1 MLNFGNKEFR
11 NLQEQVE
18 KNAADILTLNYGGA
32 VLSEFGIKVVGQIN
46 SASDLPDPSLYEE
59 TDVGNAYA
67 VGTETPYTL
76 YILTRPFVVGDPLQ
90 WFNIGQFPVPGP
102 KGDKGE
108 TGNTGAQG
116 PRGNSIFSGSGTP
129 EVSSTYKVDD
139 IYIDVSTGYLY
150 KYMGTTW
157 SFSGSI
163 RGPQGPQGIQGVQGA
178 TGPQG
183 AQGPQGPQG
192 NPGKSFTILGQVA
205 SVESLPSPSSVDNG
219 TAYLVGTAAPFHLY
233 VLVLEP
239 SRSWFDTGAFNDTEI
254 ISLTGTSG
262 TLSVSDYN
270 TLISSPAALIK
281 LNNEDIFRLNNET
294 SSSMVYN
301 MLDHYNVTKP
311 TQKYIVITK
320 DTRAYALN
328 LEPLMV
334 ESDLDN
340 YATIS
345 ALNTGLDTKQNT
357 LVSSQ
362 NIKTINNESILGSG
376 NIEVAT
382 DLSAYATTEQV
393 NQGLLGKQNTL
404 VSGTN
409 IKTINNSS
417 ILGSGNLNV
426 VTDLSD
432 YSTTAQMNAQLA
444 TKQDVI
450 DTNNKLQAS
459 YISGLAN
466 VATSGSFDDLLN
478 KPVIPEAPTK
488 VSELENDSGYITSA
502 ALSGYAQTSS
512 LATVATSGSY
522 NDLSDKPTLATVATT
537 GSYTDLSNKPTI
549 PAVNGVEIVGSDKY
563 LIKLYNE
570 GEYIK
575 VVGPRYVEKYVDD
588 SISGLG
594 SVFTVK
600 GSVATVSQ
608 LPSSGNKVGD
618 VYYVESRKA
627 GYIWITID
635 GVNKWEELGAPID
648 LSNYVTTNST
658 QTISGAKTFTG
669 SLSANNGLS
678 VYGGPIQT
686 DDISS
691 GANLDLYAD
700 VSVLISSGGPGI
712 DLAGTN
718 ICFKDTLEDTYG
730 ICMPSRTG
738 LTANKTLATTDQ
750 IPTIPD
756 LSHIVTDNTAQTIS
770 GAKTFTGGIK
780 TESISSDNDYIDIAA
795 TDIYFYQNPG
805 DTYGICIPSR
815 LDLTENKCLALT
827 DDIPTKVSKLTNDAG
842 YITASSLSG
851 YATTSQ
857 LSEKQDAATAYNTS
871 NIVYS
876 STQPESPVAGM
887 IWLKPVQ

>member
-67 VGTETPYTL
+67 VGTEPPYTL

-183 AQGPQGPQG
+183 PQGAQGPQG
-192 NPGKSFTILGQVA
+192 NPGQSFTILGQVA

-239 SRSWFDTGAFNDTEI
+239 SRSWFDTGAFNDSEI
-254 ISLTGTSG
+254 ISITGTSG

-294 SSSMVYN
+294 SSIMVYN

-320 DTRAYALN
+320 NTRAFALN

-334 ESDLDN
+334 ESDLND

-345 ALNTGLDTKQNT
+345 ALNTGLETKQNT

-376 NIEVAT
+376 NIEVVT
-382 DLSAYATTEQV
+382 DLSAYATTDQV

-404 VSGTN
+404 VSGEN

-432 YSTTAQMNAQLA
+432 YSTTTQMNAELA

-478 KPVIPEAPTK
+478 KPVIPEVPTK
-488 VSELENDSGYITSA
+488 VSGLENDAGYITSA

-512 LATVATSGSY
+512 LATVATTGSY
-522 NDLSDKPTLATVATT
+522 DDLSNKPTLATVATS
-537 GSYTDLSNKPTI
+537 GDYSDLLNKPTI
-549 PAVNGVEIVGSDKY
+549 PTQTSQLTNNSGFITSSALSGYATET
-563 LIKLYNE
+563 
-570 GEYIK
+570 
-575 VVGPRYVEKYVDD
+575 YVDGA
-588 SISGLG
+588 ISGLG

-600 GSVATVSQ
+600 GSVATISK
-608 LPSSGNKVGD
+608 LPSTGNKIGD
-618 VYYVESRKA
+618 VYYVVSRQA
-627 GYIWITID
+627 GYIWITIN
-635 GVNKWEELGAPID
+635 GVDKWEELGSPID
-648 LSNYVTTNST
+648 LSNYV
-658 QTISGAKTFTG
+658 
-669 SLSANNGLS
+669 
-678 VYGGPIQT
+678 
-686 DDISS
+686 
-691 GANLDLYAD
+691 
-700 VSVLISSGGPGI
+700 
-712 DLAGTN
+712 
-718 ICFKDTLEDTYG
+718 
-730 ICMPSRTG
+730 
-738 LTANKTLATTDQ
+738 
-750 IPTIPD
+750 
-756 LSHIVTDNTAQTIS
+756 
-770 GAKTFTGGIK
+770 
-780 TESISSDNDYIDIAA
+780 
-795 TDIYFYQNPG
+795 
-805 DTYGICIPSR
+805 
-815 LDLTENKCLALT
+815 
-827 DDIPTKVSKLTNDAG
+827 
-842 YITASSLSG
+842 
-851 YATTSQ
+851 
-857 LSEKQDAATAYNTS
+857 
-871 NIVYS
+871 
-876 STQPESPVAGM
+876 
-887 IWLKPVQ
+887 

>member
-67 VGTETPYTL
+67 VGTEPPYTL

-139 IYIDVSTGYLY
+139 IYIDVSTGYIY

-163 RGPQGPQGIQGVQGA
+163 RGPQGPQG
-178 TGPQG
+178 
-183 AQGPQGPQG
+183 
-192 NPGKSFTILGQVA
+192 NPGQSFKILGQVA
-205 SVESLPSPSSVDNG
+205 SVESLPNPSSVDTG

-254 ISLTGTSG
+254 ISITGTSG

-294 SSSMVYN
+294 SSIMVYN

-320 DTRAYALN
+320 NTRAFALN

-334 ESDLDN
+334 ESDLND

-345 ALNTGLDTKQNT
+345 ALNTGLETKQNT

-376 NIEVAT
+376 NIEVVT

-404 VSGTN
+404 VSGEN

-432 YSTTAQMNAQLA
+432 YSTTAQMNDAISA
-444 TKQDVI
+444 YHDSSKQDVI

-478 KPVIPEAPTK
+478 KPTIPT
-488 VSELENDSGYITSA
+488 VSYPVTDVTLNG
-502 ALSGYAQTSS
+502 SS
-512 LATVATSGSY
+512 VLDGTVAKLALATVATSGSY
-522 NDLSDKPTLATVATT
+522 TDLLNKPSLAKVATS
-537 GSYTDLSNKPTI
+537 GYYSDLINKPTI
-549 PAVNGVEIVGSDKY
+549 PTVYSTDVDGEYG
-563 LIKLYNE
+563 
-570 GEYIK
+570 GEYITSMD
-575 VVGPRYVEKYVDD
+575 VGDD
-588 SISGLG
+588 LPLNIIGPADVKERINDAIAGLG
-594 SVFTVK
+594 SVFTIK
-600 GSVATVSQ
+600 GSVSTVSQ
-608 LPSSGNKVGD
+608 LPSSGNTIGD
-618 VYYVESRKA
+618 VYYVTSKQA
-627 GYIWITID
+627 GYIWITIN
-635 GVNKWEELGAPID
+635 GVNKWEELGAPIN

-658 QTISGAKTFTG
+658 QNIIAAKTFTKDLNVQG
-669 SLSANNGLS
+669 ALNAS
-678 VYGGPIQT
+678 GGIQT
-686 DDISS
+686 ESIST
-691 GANLDLYAD
+691 GGNLDLYSD
-700 VSVLISSGGPGI
+700 VSVSMSTGGGDI
-712 DLAGTN
+712 NIAGTN
-718 ICFKDTLEDTYG
+718 ICFKDTLENTYG

-770 GAKTFTGGIK
+770 GAKTFTDNLVASGGIK
-780 TESISSDNDYIDIAA
+780 TESISSDHDYIDIAA
-795 TDIYFYQNPG
+795 VDIYFYQNPG
-805 DTYGICIPSR
+805 DKYGIFMPSR

-842 YITASSLSG
+842 YITSSSLSG

-876 STQPESPVAGM
+876 STEPQSPVAGM

>member
-67 VGTETPYTL
+67 VGTEPPYTL

-183 AQGPQGPQG
+183 PQGAQGPQG
-192 NPGKSFTILGQVA
+192 NPGQSFKILGQVA
-205 SVESLPSPSSVDNG
+205 SVESLPNPSSVDTG

-254 ISLTGTSG
+254 ISITGTSG

-294 SSSMVYN
+294 SSIMVYN

-320 DTRAYALN
+320 NTRAFALN

-334 ESDLDN
+334 ESDLND

-345 ALNTGLDTKQNT
+345 ALNTGLETKQNT

-376 NIEVAT
+376 NIEVVT

-404 VSGTN
+404 VSGEN

-432 YSTTAQMNAQLA
+432 YSTTAQMNAELA

-478 KPVIPEAPTK
+478 KPTIPT
-488 VSELENDSGYITSA
+488 VSYPVTDVTLNG
-502 ALSGYAQTSS
+502 SS
-512 LATVATSGSY
+512 VLDGTVAKLALATVATSGSY
-522 NDLSDKPTLATVATT
+522 TDLLNKPSLAKVATS
-537 GSYTDLSNKPTI
+537 GFYSDLINKPII
-549 PAVNGVEIVGSDKY
+549 PEVYSTDVDSEYG
-563 LIKLYNE
+563 
-570 GEYIK
+570 GEYITSMD
-575 VVGPRYVEKYVDD
+575 VGGDLPLNIIGPADVKERINEA
-588 SISGLG
+588 IAGLG

-600 GSVATVSQ
+600 GSVATVSK
-608 LPSSGNKVGD
+608 LPSTGNTIGD

-627 GYIWITID
+627 GYIWITIN

-658 QTISGAKTFTG
+658 QNIIATKTFTKDLNVQG
-669 SLSANNGLS
+669 SLNAS
-678 VYGGPIQT
+678 GGIQT
-686 DDISS
+686 ESVSTGGVLNLQAAQSINFTAEYDIIFKETDSS
-691 GANLDLYAD
+691 
-700 VSVLISSGGPGI
+700 
-712 DLAGTN
+712 
-718 ICFKDTLEDTYG
+718 TYG
-730 ICMPSRTG
+730 IYVPSRVG

-756 LSHIVTDNTAQTIS
+756 LSHVVTDNTTQTIS
-770 GAKTFTGGIK
+770 GAKTFTAPIVVDTINSNGIDGLYLD
-780 TESISSDNDYIDIAA
+780 SSSGLYI
-795 TDIYFYQNPG
+795 TDGPH
-805 DTYGICIPSR
+805 
-815 LDLTENKCLALT
+815 DLTVPDMSSWTSNKTIAT
-827 DDIPTKVSKLTNDAG
+827 TEDIPTKVSKLTNDAG

-876 STQPESPVAGM
+876 STEPQSPVAGM